1 MATVNITKEFKERVE
16 QRIRG
21 MHRKELEAEL
31 PNLNKAHSIDANY
44 LFHYGCWGKDYMHLV
59 NQIPGEWLAKV
70 NDSHVEIHG
79 KNNDGK
85 DVSCNVRFVGMSAF
99 QRPKDSYYGH
109 TRSVV
114 QYEELLAM
122 PDTVLGRAE
131 ALAAWEENKQVVALK
146 TKWDKVEKD
155 ILEFLGK
162 CKTLNEA
169 VRLFP
174 GVRMYVQRDDLERLD
189 RKVERFSERKKIV
202 QEMAT
207 DELTAAAIAARLAG
221 AV

>member
-1 MATVNITKEFKERVE
+1 
-16 QRIRG
+16 
-21 MHRKELEAEL
+21 
-31 PNLNKAHSIDANY
+31 
-44 LFHYGCWGKDYMHLV
+44 
-59 NQIPGEWLAKV
+59 
-70 NDSHVEIHG
+70 
-79 KNNDGK
+79 
-85 DVSCNVRFVGMSAF
+85 
-99 QRPKDSYYGH
+99 
-109 TRSVV
+109 V

-202 QEMAT
+202 EEMAT

>member
-31 PNLNKAHSIDANY
+31 PNLNKTHVIDAHY

-59 NQIPGEWLAKV
+59 HEIPGEWL
-70 NDSHVEIHG
+70 G
-79 KNNDGK
+79 KITDAHITIKGALDDGK
-85 DVSCNVRFVGMSAF
+85 KTYCSIRFSGMNAF
-99 QRPKDSYYGH
+99 MRPKDGYYNKSESEISYDDL
-109 TRSVV
+109 VALPEV
-114 QYEELLAM
+114 
-122 PDTVLGRAE
+122 VLGRAE
-131 ALAAWEENKQVVALK
+131 ALAAWEENKQVVAIK
-146 TKWDKVEKD
+146 DKWDKVNKD

-202 QEMAT
+202 EEMAT
-207 DELTAAAIAARLAG
+207 DELTAAAIAAKLMG
-221 AV
+221 AI

>member
-31 PNLNKAHSIDANY
+31 PNLNKTHQVDASY
-44 LFHYGCWGKDYMHLV
+44 LYHYGCWGKDHMHLV
-59 NQIPGEWLAKV
+59 HEIPKDWL
-70 NDSHVEIHG
+70 G
-79 KNNDGK
+79 KISDANVSIRGTIDGDK
-85 DVSCNVRFVGMSAF
+85 KTSCSIRFSGMNAYT
-99 QRPKDSYYGH
+99 RPKDSYY
-109 TRSVV
+109 SKSDSDIAYDDLV
-114 QYEELLAM
+114 AM

-131 ALAAWEENKQVVALK
+131 ALAAWEENKQVVAIK
-146 TKWDKVEKD
+146 AKWDKVERD

-174 GVRMYVQRDDLERLD
+174 GVRMYVHRDDLERLD

-207 DELTAAAIAARLAG
+207 DELTAAAIAAKLMG
-221 AV
+221 AI